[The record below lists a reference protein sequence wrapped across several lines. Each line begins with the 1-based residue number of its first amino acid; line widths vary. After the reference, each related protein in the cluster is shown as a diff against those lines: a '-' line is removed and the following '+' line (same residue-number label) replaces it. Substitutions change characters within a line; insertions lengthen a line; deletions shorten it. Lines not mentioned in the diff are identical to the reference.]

1 MADEA
6 VIRAQIPG
14 IFYRRPDPD
23 SDAFVEEGGTIE
35 AGAVVGLIEVMKQ
48 FHEVVADT
56 GGTVIGFEVE
66 NEGAISPGDVVARI
80 DPAG

>member
-48 FHEVVADT
+48 FHEVVA
-56 GGTVIGFEVE
+56 GTVIGFEVE

-80 DPAG
+80 EPAG